1 MRRSAMF
8 VAFVLMASMVLTAGT
23 SLADD
28 FDYVGAEGCKMC
40 HRAKTG
46 NQWQKWL
53 DGPHASAYETL
64 KNDASAQIVADKGLD
79 GNAWELD
86 ECLQCHVTAHGVAE
100 DRLGRRY
107 SVEQGVGCESCHG
120 PGSDYKSMKTMRDHD
135 AAVAAGL
142 AEITPETCTVCHNE
156 ESPTYKGFDYEEYV
170 ARIAHPIPADGE

>member
-1 MRRSAMF
+1 MRRSATLF
-8 VAFVLMASMVLTAGT
+8 AIVLTAGLVLSAGT
-23 SLADD
+23 ALAEE
-28 FDYVGAEGCKMC
+28 FEYVGAEGCKMC

-64 KNDASAQIVADKGLD
+64 KNDASAEIVADMGLD

-86 ECLQCHVTAHGVAE
+86 QCLECHVTAHGVSE

-120 PGSDYKSMKTMRDHD
+120 PGSEYKSMKTMRSHD

-142 AEITPETCTVCHNE
+142 VEISTETCTDCHNE
-156 ESPTYKGFDYEEYV
+156 DSPTFKGFDYDDYV
-170 ARIAHPIPADGE
+170 ARIAHPIPAEDE